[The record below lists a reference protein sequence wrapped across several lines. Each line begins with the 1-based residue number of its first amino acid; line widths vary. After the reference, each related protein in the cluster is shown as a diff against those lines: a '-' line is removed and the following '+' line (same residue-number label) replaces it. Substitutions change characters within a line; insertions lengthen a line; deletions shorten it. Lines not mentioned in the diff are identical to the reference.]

1 MKKILML
8 LIAAGALTATT
19 TATAQKTDPQG
30 NFYVG
35 TATDTARGNATKVQ
49 SSDVSEPGKGYT
61 LQVLVHPLTDTITG
75 YVSIW
80 ASLDG
85 TTYLPY
91 PGVDSVAISAATDCK
106 KLWFLNTHVAGNP
119 VKKIQVHTRCASN
132 TTNATS
138 KAKVTS
144 KLWPY

>member
-8 LIAAGALTATT
+8 LLAAGALTATP
-19 TATAQKTDPQG
+19 ASAQKQDPQG

-35 TATDTARGNATKVQ
+35 TAFDTARGNATKVQ
-49 SSDVSEPGKGYT
+49 SADVSDPAKGYT

-75 YVSIW
+75 VVSVW

-91 PGVDSVAISAATDCK
+91 PGLDSVTITAATDCK
-106 KLWFLNTHVAGNP
+106 KLWFVNTHVAGNP
-119 VKKIQVHTRCASN
+119 VKKIQVRTRCASN